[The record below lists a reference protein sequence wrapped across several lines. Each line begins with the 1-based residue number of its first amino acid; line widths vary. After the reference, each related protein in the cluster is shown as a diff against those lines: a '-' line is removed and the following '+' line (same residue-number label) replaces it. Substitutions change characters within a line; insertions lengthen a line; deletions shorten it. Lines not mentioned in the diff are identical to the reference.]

1 MDKKRLTK
9 TISILLAMIL
19 LSVIASVLWII
30 IYKLFGDIGYLIV
43 LGVCLITI
51 AIEIYKV
58 L

>member
-1 MDKKRLTK
+1 MDKKRLIK
-9 TISILLAMIL
+9 TIAIILAMML

-51 AIEIYKV
+51 AIEIYKR